1 MMATV
6 TATVKRPLES
16 YFDLLQDLL
25 SRAVVLSYFS
35 LYRYEK
41 VVRVCLD

>member
-1 MMATV
+1 MVTV
-6 TATVKRPLES
+6 TATVKTPLEN

-25 SRAVVLSYFS
+25 SRAVVLFYFS
-35 LYRYEK
+35 LYCYEK